1 MFLRPFVCLINT
13 HSTLWTFLL
22 LCPALAQLLCLG
34 PITSLL
40 QQETDLQ
47 TLLGHI
53 LAGVPYHILE
63 QRSLGFACK
72 CSPDKVR
79 ALIAGLTP
87 QDISAALQSRG
98 HLEIIFNLCNEVYRF
113 DAEQV
118 AAIRSDF

>member
-34 PITSLL
+34 PIT
-40 QQETDLQ
+40 
-47 TLLGHI
+47 
-53 LAGVPYHILE
+53 ILE
-63 QRSLGFACK
+63 QRPLAFACK
-72 CSPDKVR
+72 CSIEKVR
-79 ALIAGLTP
+79 SVIAGLSAE
-87 QDISAALQSRG
+87 DISAALQSRG

-118 AAIRSDF
+118 AAIRSDFCP